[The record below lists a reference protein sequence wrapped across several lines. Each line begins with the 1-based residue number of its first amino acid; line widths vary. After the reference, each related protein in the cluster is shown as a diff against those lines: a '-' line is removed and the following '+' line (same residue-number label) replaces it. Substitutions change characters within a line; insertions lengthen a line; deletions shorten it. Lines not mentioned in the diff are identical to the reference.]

1 MERGG
6 GRGRPA
12 TAASRRHDV
21 KKEMPPRR
29 RQAPVKPLTP
39 ELREAAYAAMRR
51 TFAANLR
58 RIRGARG
65 FKRYGAA
72 RELGVSA
79 STWSRWEAGQRF
91 PTPPL
96 LAGIAALLQAPV
108 ADFFAPVPAD
118 SD

>member
-1 MERGG
+1 M
-6 GRGRPA
+6 
-12 TAASRRHDV
+12 
-21 KKEMPPRR
+21 KKRTPPRR
-29 RQAPVKPLTP
+29 RQVPVKPLTP

-58 RIRGARG
+58 RIREARG
-65 FKRYGAA
+65 LKRYGAA
-72 RELGVSA
+72 LELGVSA

-96 LAGIAALLQAPV
+96 LAGIAALLEAPV
-108 ADFFAPVPAD
+108 AEFFSPVLVD